1 MDIDD
6 FENMLDSWKNVLL
19 FSNYVFKCHSR
30 PLDGCGALSDTRA
43 IKSPA
48 TLLLIDSHDK
58 GSGLR

>member
-1 MDIDD
+1 MDMDE
-6 FENMLDSWKNVLL
+6 FENMLDSWKKVLL
-19 FSNYVFKCHSR
+19 FSNYVFKCQSR
-30 PLDGCGALSDTRA
+30 PLDGCGAPSDIRA